1 MAALV
6 ARNAVAEPAAHT
18 GHHRPCLATVRHVL
32 ALPCHDPSEHG
43 DVDET
48 ILVVNA
54 GPSIIKFAAWP
65 AGDP

>member
-6 ARNAVAEPAAHT
+6 ARNAVAEPAAQQVIID
-18 GHHRPCLATVRHVL
+18 LASPPL
-32 ALPCHDPSEHG
+32 AMSWRRRVTILSEHG